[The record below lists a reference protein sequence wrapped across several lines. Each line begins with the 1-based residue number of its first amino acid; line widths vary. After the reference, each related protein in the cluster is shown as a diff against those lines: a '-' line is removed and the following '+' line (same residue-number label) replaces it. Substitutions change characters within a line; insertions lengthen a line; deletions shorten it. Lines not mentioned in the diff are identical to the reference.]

1 MNDIMQEDPSAYLGS
16 GEFVNADDPG
26 VIAFAR
32 DAVGD
37 ETDPKAKALKLFY
50 AVRDGIRYDAYLPFS
65 DEEFFSAKG
74 AVRMG
79 RGWCVSKSALLA
91 ASARAMGL
99 PARPGYADVKNHM
112 ATKKLTEAMGC
123 DIFFWHSYC
132 EIYLDGRWIK
142 CTPAF
147 NAALCDKFGLLPLD
161 WDGETDSLFH
171 PFDRAGNK
179 HMEYIADRGPFPD
192 VPRDAILAT
201 FQAHYNNLSAD
212 IDGDFQDDAGK
223 E

>member
-32 DAVGD
+32 VAVGD

-91 ASARAMGL
+91 ASADPNIGAGMAPPHAAVPSQMGAMITQASPRG
-99 PARPGYADVKNHM
+99 A
-112 ATKKLTEAMGC
+112 
-123 DIFFWHSYC
+123 
-132 EIYLDGRWIK
+132 
-142 CTPAF
+142 
-147 NAALCDKFGLLPLD
+147 GLL
-161 WDGETDSLFH
+161 
-171 PFDRAGNK
+171 RAS
-179 HMEYIADRGPFPD
+179 
-192 VPRDAILAT
+192 V
-201 FQAHYNNLSAD
+201 
-212 IDGDFQDDAGK
+212 
-223 E
+223 